1 MTLVVAPLSMTPA
14 QRERLGIPAGGEA
27 LIELALTHPSRRH
40 QAGAGADNERLEFL
54 GDAILGAVV
63 AARLYA
69 DDAAAEEGDLSE
81 RRAAVV
87 SRTALAEVALRIGI
101 DEVLMLGEGEA
112 SRGGARR
119 PAALAAAFEA
129 LIGAIYLSHG
139 FAAATTFIEGHMAAE
154 LAAPRAALGKGIKT
168 LLQEWTQA
176 RNGSLPRYDVVD
188 TTGPEHDR
196 TYECVVRVD
205 GSEVAR
211 GSGPSRRAAEAA
223 AAEAAIDLLGITAG
237 GAE

>member
-1 MTLVVAPLSMTPA
+1 VPPLPTMTLVVAPLSMTPA
-14 QRERLGIPAGGEA
+14 QRERLNIPVGGEA
-27 LIELALTHPSRRH
+27 LVELALTHPSRRH
-40 QAGAGADNERLEFL
+40 QEGASADNERLEFL

-63 AARLYA
+63 ASRLYA
-69 DDAAAEEGDLSE
+69 DDTAAEEGDLSE

-139 FAAATTFIEGHMAAE
+139 FAAAATFIEGHMSAC
-154 LAAPRAALGKGIKT
+154 
-168 LLQEWTQA
+168 
-176 RNGSLPRYDVVD
+176 
-188 TTGPEHDR
+188 
-196 TYECVVRVD
+196 TYRCSTVREERSIAWSEGECHHR
-205 GSEVAR
+205 
-211 GSGPSRRAAEAA
+211 
-223 AAEAAIDLLGITAG
+223 
-237 GAE
+237 

>member
-1 MTLVVAPLSMTPA
+1 MTVVVTPYSMTPA
-14 QRERLGIPAGGEA
+14 DRLRLGIPEGIDA
-27 LIELALTHPSRRH
+27 LVELALTHPSRRH
-40 QAGAGADNERLEFL
+40 QGGATADNERLEFL

-63 AARLYA
+63 AARLYT
-69 DDAAAEEGDLSE
+69 DDEAAAEGDLSE

-87 SRTALAEVALRIGI
+87 SRSALADTALRIGL
-101 DEVLMLGEGEA
+101 DSLLVLGESEA
-112 SRGGARR
+112 SRDGARR
-119 PAALAAAFEA
+119 PSALAAAFEA
-129 LIGAIYLSHG
+129 LVGAIFLGHG
-139 FAAATTFIEGHMAAE
+139 FAAATEFIERHLSTE

-176 RNGSLPRYDVVD
+176 RNGSLPRYDVVA
-188 TTGPEHDR
+188 TSGPEHDR

-223 AAEAAIDLLGITAG
+223 AAEAAIDLLGITSG
-237 GAE
+237 GSR